1 MIYTIKGHSGKLL
14 SLEQPQVMGII
25 NATPDSFYTKGTNS
39 KLSEMVDLAG
49 KMIEDGATILDIG
62 GMSTRPGSTPVS
74 EQEELDRVLPAL
86 EAIRKSFPS
95 IFISI
100 DTYRSKIAEES
111 ILRGADIINDISAG
125 DLDEAMI
132 STIAKYGA
140 TYLIMHMKGTPQ
152 NMQENPKYEDILN
165 EIMFYFI
172 HKINVLRQHKIHDI
186 ILDVG
191 FGFGKTVEDNFK
203 ILKHLSGF
211 QSFEYP
217 LLAGISRKSMFQKL
231 LDITP
236 EQALNATTVGH
247 VLALQQGAH
256 ILRVHDVK
264 EAKEAIKILNFLQ
277 NI

>member
-14 SLEQPQVMGII
+14 SLAQPQIMGIL
-25 NATPDSFYTKGTNS
+25 NATPDSFFTKGIKSTT
-39 KLSEMVDLAG
+39 SELVDVAG
-49 KMIEDGATILDIG
+49 KMIEDGASILDIG
-62 GMSTRPGSTPVS
+62 GMSTRPGSTAIS
-74 EQEELDRVLPAL
+74 EQEELDRVLPVL
-86 EAIRKSFPS
+86 EAIRQFFPS

-111 ILRGADIINDISAG
+111 IIRGADIINDISAG

-132 STIAKYGA
+132 PTIAKYGA
-140 TYLIMHMKGTPQ
+140 TYLMMHMKGTPQ
-152 NMQENPKYEDILN
+152 NMQDNPNYEDILN

-172 HKINVLRQHKIHDI
+172 HKINVLRQHNIHDI

-231 LDITP
+231 LNITP

-247 VLALQQGAH
+247 VIALQQGAH
-256 ILRVHDVK
+256 LLRVHDVK
-264 EAKEAIKILNFLQ
+264 EAKEAINILNFLQ
-277 NI
+277 NV